1 MKTATASST
10 APAPINTQAHPGMP
24 LLDPLPFVDVVG
36 LTATV
41 VVWLSIVVVLPGSV
55 FVSVLVTV
63 SVRAGAVMVLAGS
76 VTVFVSVV
84 VVSATSF
91 PVTWLEP
98 QAHSNDTTAMRPTA
112 VPTLRAAARVA
123 RYAGAPTPQSM
134 AR

>member
-63 SVRAGAVMVLAGS
+63 SVRDGAVTVLAGS

-84 VVSATSF
+84 VVSAASASFSFTWPEPHPTSN
-91 PVTWLEP
+91 V
-98 QAHSNDTTAMRPTA
+98 STAMNASAAPLVRATG
-112 VPTLRAAARVA
+112 LRTK
-123 RYAGAPTPQSM
+123 GAPI
-134 AR
+134 A